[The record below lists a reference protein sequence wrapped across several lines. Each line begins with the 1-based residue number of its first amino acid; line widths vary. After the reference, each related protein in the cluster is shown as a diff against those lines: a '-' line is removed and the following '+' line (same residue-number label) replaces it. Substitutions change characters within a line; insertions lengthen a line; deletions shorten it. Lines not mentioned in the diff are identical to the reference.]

1 MSDDPTITIDPVRT
15 RREQIERAAGA
26 LFSQR
31 GYPAT
36 SMRDIA
42 RQVDLQ
48 GGSLYAHIA
57 AKEDLLWAI
66 VIRAADAFAGEVD
79 PIATATGP
87 ASERLR
93 AMIRA
98 HLRVLVS
105 QLSSATV
112 FFQDWRHLSEPR
124 RAEVLRRRDEYE
136 ALFRR
141 VIAEGVASGEL
152 ATPDPRLAAIYLLSA
167 LNGVAGWYRPSGA
180 WTADDVSGAYADLLL
195 DGLRANTKGATT

>member
-1 MSDDPTITIDPVRT
+1 MSDDLTMTIDSNSS
-15 RREQIERAAGA
+15 RREQIYRAAGA

-66 VIRAADAFAGEVD
+66 VIRAADAFVAEVG
-79 PIATATGP
+79 PIAAADGP
-87 ASERLR
+87 AVERLL
-93 AMIRA
+93 AMVRA

-112 FFQDWRHLSEPR
+112 FFQDWRRLSEPR
-124 RAEVLRRRDEYE
+124 RGEVLRRRDAYE
-136 ALFRR
+136 GLFRQ

-152 ATPDPRLAAIYLLSA
+152 ATPDPRLAAIFLLSA
-167 LNGVAGWYRPSGA
+167 LNGVAGWYRPGGS
-180 WTADDVSGAYADLLL
+180 WTADDVAVVYADLLL
-195 DGLRANTKGATT
+195 DGLLTTKGATT

>member
-1 MSDDPTITIDPVRT
+1 MSDDPAIIIDPVRT

-66 VIRAADAFAGEVD
+66 VMRAADAFAGEVE
-79 PIATATGP
+79 PIAPSAGP
-87 ASERLR
+87 APERLR

-112 FFQDWRHLSEPR
+112 FFQDWQHLSEPR
-124 RAEVLRRRDEYE
+124 RSEVLRRRDDYE

-167 LNGVAGWYRPSGA
+167 LNGVAGWYRPSGT
-180 WTADDVSGAYADLLL
+180 WSADDVADAYADLLL
-195 DGLRANTKGATT
+195 DGLLTTTGATI

>member
-1 MSDDPTITIDPVRT
+1 MRDDPTTTIDPESS
-15 RREQIERAAGA
+15 RREQIYRAAGA

-57 AKEDLLWAI
+57 GKEDLLWAI
-66 VIRAADAFAGEVD
+66 VVRAADAFFAEVGPLAAAG
-79 PIATATGP
+79 GP

-93 AMIRA
+93 AMVRA

-124 RAEVLRRRDEYE
+124 RGEVLRRRDAYE
-136 ALFRR
+136 ALFRQ

-152 ATPDPRLAAIYLLSA
+152 ATPEPRLAAIYLLSA
-167 LNGVAGWYRPSGA
+167 LNGVAGWYRPAGA
-180 WTADDVSGAYADLLL
+180 WTADDVAAAWADLLL